1 MRSAPQPTASPR
13 RRATKKRMF
22 GAQRVDVEDVVAF
35 RGIER
40 FKIGIERGEEP
51 NHVVL
56 ARALDSDG
64 SLQRSS
70 PRYYGRSFRTE
81 AIVIETWGAFHPVPR
96 RAQAAQPVRISSPVQ
111 RKDLPLEARSA
122 RADAC
127 RPPAARP
134 SSASRA

>member
-64 SLQRSS
+64 SPQRSS

-81 AIVIETWGAFHPVPR
+81 AIVIET
-96 RAQAAQPVRISSPVQ
+96 
-111 RKDLPLEARSA
+111 
-122 RADAC
+122 
-127 RPPAARP
+127 
-134 SSASRA
+134 